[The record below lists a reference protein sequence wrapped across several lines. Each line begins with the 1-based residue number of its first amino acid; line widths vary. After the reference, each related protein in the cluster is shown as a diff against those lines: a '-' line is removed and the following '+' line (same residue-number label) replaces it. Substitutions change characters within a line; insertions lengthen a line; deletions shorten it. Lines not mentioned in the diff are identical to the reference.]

1 MKIKDLL
8 RKKMIERERKKRR
21 EEEERGRTTI
31 IVEEMNLIVDVT
43 IERGTTMITDDPMVV
58 NMVVARATLASPRT
72 MTWLILTLM
81 KPRVSWKRQRYES
94 FLYDYP

>member
-1 MKIKDLL
+1 MKRERE
-8 RKKMIERERKKRR
+8 RKKRKKERERKKRR

-31 IVEEMNLIVDVT
+31 IVVEMNLIVDVT
-43 IERGTTMITDDPMVV
+43 IERETTMITDDPMVV